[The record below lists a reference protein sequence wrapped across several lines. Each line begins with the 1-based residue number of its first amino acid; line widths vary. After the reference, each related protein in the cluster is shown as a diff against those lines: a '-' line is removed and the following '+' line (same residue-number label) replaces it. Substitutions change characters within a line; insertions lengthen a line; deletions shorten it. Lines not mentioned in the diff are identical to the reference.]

1 MSDFLTRRD
10 LLKGGTIIAVG
21 LVAPPWLST
30 VARADVIR
38 AAKGEKPLADT
49 VLVVCQFSGGNDGL
63 NTVVPY
69 GDAEYKKLRP
79 VIGHPEE
86 KVLKLND
93 RMGLHPAM
101 AGIKKLYDEGKV
113 AIVQNV
119 GYPHANRSHF
129 KSMDIWQSASPEQK
143 LKYGW
148 LGRHYDHL
156 IAGGPLN
163 PVVALGLSTE
173 RPLALQGEKA
183 SIPTFAS
190 LADMQSL
197 IGDADAEKMLR
208 EIQGMD
214 AMTGSTTRT
223 VQQAS
228 QTALDAMSILNKQ
241 LKGYEPK
248 QTYAN
253 DDFGRGF
260 KQIAQLIATSPTTR
274 VVYFSAGGFDTHA
287 KQPDSQEKLLKGYS
301 DAVLA
306 FQREMEAVGKADKVV
321 LMTFSE
327 FGRRA
332 YENASQGTDHG
343 AAGPMFIIGN
353 KVKGGL
359 HGPNPD
365 LQKLDSGDV
374 AFTQDFRGVY
384 ATALD
389 NWMGGDSEVVLGQ
402 KFDHVGVLK

>member
-1 MSDFLTRRD
+1 MSDFLSRRD
-10 LLKGGTIIAVG
+10 LLKGGTLIAVG
-21 LVAPPWLST
+21 LVAPRWLST

-38 AAKGEKPLADT
+38 AAAGAKPLSDT
-49 VLVVCQFSGGNDGL
+49 VLVVCQFTGGNDGL
-63 NTVVPY
+63 NTVVPW
-69 GDAEYKKLRP
+69 ASAKYKELRP
-79 VIGHPEE
+79 VLAHPED
-86 KVLKLND
+86 KVLKLNEA
-93 RMGLHPAM
+93 MGLHPAM
-101 AGIKKLYDEGKV
+101 TGMKTLYDEGKV

-129 KSMDIWQSASPEQK
+129 KSMDIWQSASPEQT

-156 IAGGPLN
+156 AAGGPLN

-190 LADMQSL
+190 LADMQNL
-197 IGDADAEKMLR
+197 IGDPDTEKMLR

-214 AMTGSTTRT
+214 AMAGSATRT

-228 QTALDAMSILNKQ
+228 KTALDAMSILNKQ

-248 QTYAN
+248 QAYAN

-260 KQIAQLIATSPTTR
+260 KQIAQLIATSPATR

-287 KQPDSQEKLLKGYS
+287 KQLETQERLLKGYS
-301 DAVLA
+301 DAILA
-306 FQREMEAVGKADKVV
+306 FQREMEAIGKADKVV
-321 LMTFSE
+321 VMSFSE

-343 AAGPMFIIGN
+343 AAAPMFFIGS

-365 LQKLDSGDV
+365 LANLDQGDV
-374 AFTQDFRGVY
+374 AFTQDFRGAY
-384 ATALD
+384 ATTLD
-389 NWMGGDSEVVLGQ
+389 QWIGGDSAVVLGQ
-402 KFDHVGVLK
+402 KFEPVPVFK